1 MVAPKVI
8 TSGGETVAHFDLD
21 AIVNEARE
29 EYFTFTFKGEVF
41 TMLPPEEADWQVT
54 AKLGGEGGDMTSF
67 VAELLGDD
75 WDRFSQHKLPNAAL
89 GKLIEECQAFYGITP
104 GESKASKR
112 SSRSTRR
119 R

>member
-1 MVAPKVI
+1 MATSKLI
-8 TSGGETVAHFDLD
+8 TEGGEPVAHFDLD

-54 AKLGGEGGDMTSF
+54 AKLGGEGGDMAAF

-75 WDRFSQHKLPNAAL
+75 WERFSKHKLSSTAL
-89 GKLIEECQAFYGITP
+89 GKLIEQCQEFYGVTP
-104 GESKASKR
+104 GESRRSAR
-112 SSRSTRR
+112 SSRSTRKR
-119 R
+119 

>member
-1 MVAPKVI
+1 MAAPKVI
-8 TSGGETVAHFDLD
+8 TSGGEPVAHFDLN
-21 AIVNEARE
+21 AIVDEAHE
-29 EYFTFTFKGEVF
+29 DPFTFTFKGEIF

-54 AKLGGEGGDMTSF
+54 AKLGGEGGDMTAF

-75 WDRFSQHKLPNAAL
+75 WERFSQHKLSNTAL
-89 GKLIEECQAFYGITP
+89 GKLIEQCQAHYGVTP

-112 SSRSTRR
+112 SSRTTRR